1 MPRGQE
7 GLDIAVVGTGIAGM
21 SAAWLLSQAHRVTV
35 YEKAARIGGH
45 SNTVTVPRPNAAPL
59 AVDMGFVVYNER
71 TYPNLTALFDHLGVP
86 TRSSDMSFAVS
97 LDDGALE
104 YAATD
109 LIGLFAQPRN
119 FVSPRFW
126 SMLRDLLRFYR
137 DAPRDIATLG
147 IEHRLGDYLRMRRY
161 GAAFIEDHLLPMA
174 AAIWSTSVGQ
184 IADHPA
190 SSFIRFCDNHGLLRL
205 RDRPDWR
212 TVVGGSRTYVDR
224 LTSRYND
231 RIRLGRGARI
241 IERLPDG
248 IRIRDEAGAE
258 TRHDH
263 VVIAAHADEA
273 LAMLADPSRE
283 ETAFL
288 GAMRYGE
295 NETVMH
301 SDPGL
306 MPQRRK
312 SWASWN
318 YLGTRGSGALC
329 VTYWMN
335 RLQGLPEEFPVFVTL
350 NPHRP
355 PAPEHVFHRE
365 TYMHPIF
372 DGAAMHA
379 QRSLGS
385 LQGQRRSWFCGAY
398 FGSGFHED
406 GLSAGLAV
414 AEALGGVER
423 PWKAA
428 PEKIRLPAFSPVLT
442 PLPEALA

>member
-190 SSFIRFCDNHGLLRL
+190 ASFIRFCDNHGLLKL
-205 RDRPDWR
+205 RDRPVWR
-212 TVVGGSRTYVDR
+212 TVTGGSRAYIAPLTAPYAER
-224 LTSRYND
+224 L
-231 RIRLGRGARI
+231 RLGRAVLSVTRRPDSVELRDSSGA
-241 IERLPDG
+241 
-248 IRIRDEAGAE
+248 
-258 TRHDH
+258 
-263 VVIAAHADEA
+263 V
-273 LAMLADPSRE
+273 LASQSVTASCGTGCWGTFSTSVPYTVATAQWGTLRVYDPS
-283 ETAFL
+283 AKD
-288 GAMRYGE
+288 G
-295 NETVMH
+295 
-301 SDPGL
+301 S
-306 MPQRRK
+306 PQDVRI
-312 SWASWN
+312 
-318 YLGTRGSGALC
+318 Y
-329 VTYWMN
+329 
-335 RLQGLPEEFPVFVTL
+335 PV
-350 NPHRP
+350 
-355 PAPEHVFHRE
+355 
-365 TYMHPIF
+365 
-372 DGAAMHA
+372 
-379 QRSLGS
+379 
-385 LQGQRRSWFCGAY
+385 W
-398 FGSGFHED
+398 
-406 GLSAGLAV
+406 
-414 AEALGGVER
+414 
-423 PWKAA
+423 
-428 PEKIRLPAFSPVLT
+428 LT
-442 PLPEALA
+442 P